1 MTLEDADLRTLPR
14 RAGAGS
20 YGALSRPAENVSQM
34 HAASA
39 GLAALEGLAKNAP
52 VAQLDRAL
60 DYESRG
66 QEFESLRARHSATA
80 KASSRILAAT
90 PRRGGSQPKI
100 SKTTPCKVAGGR
112 RQGRFGPT
120 LDTSGKSTALLHH
133 RTIR

>member
-1 MTLEDADLRTLPR
+1 MFSDARGLSSPR
-14 RAGAGS
+14 CA
-20 YGALSRPAENVSQM
+20 
-34 HAASA
+34 
-39 GLAALEGLAKNAP
+39 AKNAP

-120 LDTSGKSTALLHH
+120 LDTSGKSTSLLHY
-133 RTIR
+133 RTIDAGLTSAFRTE